1 MSSERLENNELPF
14 FYLTTHSPVEYS
26 FSDEKE
32 SLDTLGLNNESTA
45 DDVRRVAISMRV
57 KMQETGLSSKSFK
70 ALEWALEKTN
80 DCRNPREFLW
90 FLLDNYEFESV
101 ESMGN
106 S

>member
-1 MSSERLENNELPF
+1 MSSERLEDNELPF

-45 DDVRRVAISMRV
+45 DDVRRVAISMRA
-57 KMQETGLSSKSFK
+57 KMREGGLNAKSAK
-70 ALEWALEKTN
+70 ALGWALEKTN
-80 DCRNPREFLW
+80 DCKNPTQFFW